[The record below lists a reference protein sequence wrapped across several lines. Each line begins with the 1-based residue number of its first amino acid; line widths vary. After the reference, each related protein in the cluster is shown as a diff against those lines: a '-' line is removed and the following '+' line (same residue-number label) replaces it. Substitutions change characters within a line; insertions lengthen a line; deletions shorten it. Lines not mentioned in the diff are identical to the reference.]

1 MLFDKIKGKV
11 KTYEKN
17 DLIFNEG
24 DRCNYVCIVTNGA
37 VKISTTSSLYNE
49 FIIST
54 IKSGESFGENLI
66 FSERPYYLG
75 DIIATKKT
83 SILFLSK
90 KEYLKYVSEN
100 LEEFLQENSKRY
112 LLLQQRTKI
121 LLQKSIREK
130 ILFYLISKYNSTNS
144 LDIEIT
150 SKEELA
156 KYLNI
161 ERPSLSREL
170 IKLKEE
176 GLIDYD
182 RHFIYI
188 KKNKKDWCISLFL

>member
-11 KTYEKN
+11 RTYEKN

-66 FSERPYYLG
+66 FSERPFYLG

-90 KEYLKYVSEN
+90 NDYVKYVDEN
-100 LEEFLQENSKRY
+100 LKEFLQENSKRY

-144 LDIEIT
+144 LDIKIT

-188 KKNKKDWCISLFL
+188 KKNKKD

>member
-1 MLFDKIKGKV
+1 MLQSEVIMLFDKINGKV

-24 DRCNYVCIVTNGA
+24 DKCNYVCIVTNGA

-66 FSERPYYLG
+66 FSERPFYLG

-144 LDIEIT
+144 LDIKIT

-188 KKNKKDWCISLFL
+188 KKNKKD

>member
-66 FSERPYYLG
+66 FSERPFYLG

-144 LDIEIT
+144 LDIKIT

-188 KKNKKDWCISLFL
+188 KKNKKD

>member
-1 MLFDKIKGKV
+1 MLQSEVIMLFDKIKGKV
-11 KTYEKN
+11 RTYEKN

-66 FSERPYYLG
+66 FSERPFYLG

-90 KEYLKYVSEN
+90 NDYVKYVDEN
-100 LEEFLQENSKRY
+100 LKEFLQENSKRY

-144 LDIEIT
+144 LDIKIT

-188 KKNKKDWCISLFL
+188 KKNKKD

>member
-1 MLFDKIKGKV
+1 MLFDKINGKV

-24 DRCNYVCIVTNGA
+24 DKCNYVCIVTNGA

-66 FSERPYYLG
+66 FSERPFYLG

-144 LDIEIT
+144 LDIKIT

-188 KKNKKDWCISLFL
+188 KKNKKD

>member
-188 KKNKKDWCISLFL
+188 KKNKKD

>member
-1 MLFDKIKGKV
+1 MLQSGVIMLFDKIEGKI
-11 KTYEKN
+11 KTYEKG

-24 DRCNYVCIVTNGA
+24 DKCNYVCIVINGS
-37 VKISTTSSLYNE
+37 VKISTTSTLYNE

-54 IKSGESFGENLI
+54 IKTGESFGENLI
-66 FSERPYYLG
+66 FSEKPYYLG
-75 DIIATKKT
+75 DIVATKKT

-90 KEYLKYVSEN
+90 NDYLKYVNEN

-130 ILFYLISKYNSTNS
+130 ILFYLISKYNSTGS
-144 LDIEIT
+144 LDIKIS

-182 RHFIYI
+182 RHYIYI
-188 KKNKKDWCISLFL
+188 KKNKKD

>member
-11 KTYEKN
+11 RTYEKN

-66 FSERPYYLG
+66 FSERPFYLG

-83 SILFLSK
+83 SILFFSK

-144 LDIEIT
+144 LDIKIT

-188 KKNKKDWCISLFL
+188 KKNKKD

>member
-1 MLFDKIKGKV
+1 MLQSEVIMLFDKINGKV

-24 DRCNYVCIVTNGA
+24 DKCNYVCIVTNGA

-66 FSERPYYLG
+66 FSERPFYLG

-144 LDIEIT
+144 LDIKIT
-150 SKEELA
+150 SKEKLA

-176 GLIDYD
+176 GLIDYN

-188 KKNKKDWCISLFL
+188 KKNKKD

>member
-1 MLFDKIKGKV
+1 MLFDKINGKV

-24 DRCNYVCIVTNGA
+24 DKCNYVCIVTNGA

-66 FSERPYYLG
+66 FSERPFYLG

-83 SILFLSK
+83 SILFISK

-144 LDIEIT
+144 LDIKIT

-188 KKNKKDWCISLFL
+188 KKNKKD

>member
-1 MLFDKIKGKV
+1 MLFDKIKGKM

-24 DRCNYVCIVTNGA
+24 DKCNYVCIVTNGA

-90 KEYLKYVSEN
+90 NNYLKYVNEN

-144 LDIEIT
+144 LEIKIT

-176 GLIDYD
+176 GIIDYD

-188 KKNKKDWCISLFL
+188 KTNKKTD

>member
-1 MLFDKIKGKV
+1 MLFDKINGKV

-24 DRCNYVCIVTNGA
+24 DKCNYVCIVTNGA

-66 FSERPYYLG
+66 FSERPFYLG

-130 ILFYLISKYNSTNS
+130 LLFYLISKYNSTNS
-144 LDIEIT
+144 LDIKIT

-188 KKNKKDWCISLFL
+188 KKNKKD

>member
-1 MLFDKIKGKV
+1 MLQSEVIMLFDKINGKV

-24 DRCNYVCIVTNGA
+24 DKCNYVCIVTNGA

-66 FSERPYYLG
+66 FSERPFYLG

-130 ILFYLISKYNSTNS
+130 LLFYLISKYNSTNS
-144 LDIEIT
+144 LDIKIT

-188 KKNKKDWCISLFL
+188 KKNKKD

>member
-1 MLFDKIKGKV
+1 MLFDKIKGKM

-24 DRCNYVCIVTNGA
+24 DKCNYVCIVTNGA

-90 KEYLKYVSEN
+90 NNYLKYVNEN

-144 LDIEIT
+144 LDIKIT

-176 GLIDYD
+176 GIIDYD

-188 KKNKKDWCISLFL
+188 KINKKTD

>member
-1 MLFDKIKGKV
+1 MLFDKIKGKM

-24 DRCNYVCIVTNGA
+24 DKCNYVCIVTNGA

-90 KEYLKYVSEN
+90 NDYLKYVNEN

-144 LDIEIT
+144 LDIKIT

-176 GLIDYD
+176 GIIDYD

-188 KKNKKDWCISLFL
+188 KINKKTD